1 MAACRCAPEYILLE
15 GPMRF
20 GIARSSLRVNIV
32 LAAFATLLAAAGFI
46 GAAELARAAHEWP
59 SRPITMIVPF
69 AAGGPTDVVG
79 RIIAQRLGE
88 VLEQQV
94 VVENIG
100 GAGGMTGAQRVA
112 LAQPNGYQML
122 LGTVGTQA
130 YNQTLYKKPLYDAVQ
145 DFSPVVLIAEQPMVL
160 VVPKDFPAN
169 NLAEF
174 NTYVKA
180 NASKLSFGS
189 GGAGSSTHLA
199 CVLLNTAIGVD
210 VQHVPYRGS
219 APAMQDM
226 IASRINYLCDA
237 VSTALPQIK
246 AGAVK
251 PIAVL
256 ARSRS
261 PVLADVPTA
270 QEQGLPG
277 FEANNWIGLF
287 LPKHTP
293 GTIVHLLREA
303 TIIAMNTPTVRE
315 RMTAIGTD
323 LVSADRT
330 STEYLAKFV
339 PNEIKK
345 WAAPIKASGVSID

>member
-1 MAACRCAPEYILLE
+1 MRLGI
-15 GPMRF
+15 MRF
-20 GIARSSLRVNIV
+20 GIVRSNLRVNIV
-32 LAAFATLLAAAGFI
+32 VAAFASLLAVAGVV
-46 GAAELARAAHEWP
+46 GAAEFARAAHEWP

-88 VLEQQV
+88 VLEQSV

-174 NTYVKA
+174 TAYVKA
-180 NASKLSFGS
+180 NAAKMSFGS

-226 IASRINYLCDA
+226 IGGRINYLCDA
-237 VSTALPQIK
+237 VSTSLPQIK
-246 AGAVK
+246 SGAVK

-303 TIIAMNTPTVRE
+303 TIIAMNTPDVRQ

-345 WAAPIKASGVSID
+345 WSAPIKASGVSID